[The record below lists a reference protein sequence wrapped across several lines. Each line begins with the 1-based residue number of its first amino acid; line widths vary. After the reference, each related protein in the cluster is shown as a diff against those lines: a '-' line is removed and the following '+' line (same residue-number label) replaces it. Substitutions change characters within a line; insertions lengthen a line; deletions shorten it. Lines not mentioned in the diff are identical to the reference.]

1 MEILVQG
8 HKLEPIPVPMRFG
21 RCDIDNVFARKNNKT
36 LAETLSGRRY
46 VKVSEDIRHRYPG
59 SLNDKLGRF
68 LQQLKMG
75 NDSLYLR
82 FLNKDGDGTFCDFSI
97 ERTDLTKRKGIYY
110 FAIAD
115 EVKYVGKTH
124 ESFTWRINQGYGRIS
139 PKNCYLDGQSTN
151 CHINAVIAKNHAV
164 VSLFVCPIEDDSEI
178 NPLEELL
185 IDSHQPE
192 WNIQLRSGIQ
202 VSENDR

>member
-8 HKLEPIPVPMRFG
+8 RRLEPIAVPMSFG
-21 RCDIDNVFARKNNKT
+21 RCDIDNVFAEKNNKT

-46 VKVSEDIRHRYPG
+46 TKLSEEIRCHYPG
-59 SLNDKLGRF
+59 SLDDRLGRF
-68 LQQLKMG
+68 LQRLKMG

-82 FLNKDGDGTFCDFSI
+82 FLNQDGDSTFCDFSI
-97 ERTDLTKRKGIYY
+97 ERTDLTKRKGVYY

-124 ESFTWRINQGYGRIS
+124 ESFVWRINQGYGHIS

-151 CHINAVIAKNHAV
+151 CHVNPRVAKSRTI
-164 VSLFVCPIEDDSEI
+164 VSLFVCPIDSDSGI
-178 NPLEELL
+178 DRLERDL
-185 IDSHQPE
+185 IDLYQPE
-192 WNIQLRSGIQ
+192 WNKRLKNNR
-202 VSENDR
+202 